1 MPDFFSSPV
10 LGIDLGASFT
20 KVSYRPGWTEGNRYD
35 EPCRLVM
42 IENRPLVPSL
52 VIHKKGARKS
62 WLCGQAAA
70 GYRPLAD
77 DQVFTNWKAD
87 LFSNE
92 LTLRVGGSL
101 KAAGEFFRWLHEK
114 ISDVGID
121 VAACRVKVCLPAFA
135 DIERPASILGQE
147 MELAGWQNVTVSR
160 VSEPRANTVGVF
172 GEGRNTLYRSGARRD
187 VNPFYM
193 EMYPQGSPL
202 LNHLRTFCLNDGPRH
217 ATIVIVDIG
226 SFTTDLSIVDFD
238 AGADGDFIANP
249 EQTSY
254 KVGIIAGFEEPLL
267 DHLSGRHGFTVAGL
281 TFEEREAIKR
291 AFALGKSFMLTLPG
305 SQNIK
310 LGDAAD
316 QKVARQIAAELASRV
331 WDSYREKTANK
342 RVKYLILTGGGS
354 VAPLVRDAIHAQFA
368 GAKVRWANI
377 DGMETEEGETGD
389 LRRWPDTGE
398 TLARLA
404 TAVGAASVILDL
416 PAGPPPKEEVTIGP
430 IESPWIPCG
439 CQGGN
444 KECMRCGGRG
454 MYLRQGR

>member
-1 MPDFFSSPV
+1 MPDFFSAPV

-172 GEGRNTLYRSGARRD
+172 GDNLAISSMNTSIESGASAFD
-187 VNPFYM
+187 QVT
-193 EMYPQGSPL
+193 S
-202 LNHLRTFCLNDGPRH
+202 RTC
-217 ATIVIVDIG
+217 
-226 SFTTDLSIVDFD
+226 
-238 AGADGDFIANP
+238 
-249 EQTSY
+249 
-254 KVGIIAGFEEPLL
+254 
-267 DHLSGRHGFTVAGL
+267 
-281 TFEEREAIKR
+281 
-291 AFALGKSFMLTLPG
+291 
-305 SQNIK
+305 
-310 LGDAAD
+310 
-316 QKVARQIAAELASRV
+316 
-331 WDSYREKTANK
+331 
-342 RVKYLILTGGGS
+342 GGS
-354 VAPLVRDAIHAQFA
+354 HTRMRPVIGWGP
-368 GAKVRWANI
+368 
-377 DGMETEEGETGD
+377 
-389 LRRWPDTGE
+389 
-398 TLARLA
+398 
-404 TAVGAASVILDL
+404 SVIM
-416 PAGPPPKEEVTIGP
+416 
-430 IESPWIPCG
+430 S
-439 CQGGN
+439 
-444 KECMRCGGRG
+444 
-454 MYLRQGR
+454 